1 MSFNYLALSIK
12 MCIRDRYEEYF
23 EKPNSHKAHMLL
35 HTCLLYTSKQISVKE
50 NTTIMEAAA
59 SNGIPIPHLCYLKEI
74 NEIAACR
81 VCVVELEGKDRL
93 ITSCNNVVKEGMVI
107 HTNSCLLYTST
118 N

>member
-1 MSFNYLALSIK
+1 MVNLTI
-12 MCIRDRYEEYF
+12 DG
-23 EKPNSHKAHMLL
+23 
-35 HTCLLYTSKQISVKE
+35 KQISVKE

-93 ITSCNNVVKEGMVI
+93 ITSCNNGERRNGHSYQQSEG
-107 HTNSCLLYTST
+107 TKTQTYKR
-118 N
+118 